1 MAAGPERERPGQ
13 PEGCDVARMRAAS
26 ADRQRAI
33 DVLKAAFA
41 EGRLDKDEYGERVV
55 QAWASRTYGDLAA
68 LTADLPAG
76 PLGALPLAVSRA
88 RAAQPQRA
96 RTNRTAIAALIFGLL
111 PFGFTSYLAV
121 MLGSQARRE
130 IRQTGEGG
138 LDIAGAAI
146 ALGWVGMTLA
156 TLAVFVFLN
165 LGGS

>member
-1 MAAGPERERPGQ
+1 MATGPERGRPVQ

-26 ADRQRAI
+26 ADRERAI

-41 EGRLDKDEYGERVV
+41 EGRLGKDEYDERVG

-68 LTADLPAG
+68 MTADLPAG
-76 PLGALPLAVSRA
+76 PLGALPLAASHAHTAKPR
-88 RAAQPQRA
+88 RA
-96 RTNRTAIAALIFGLL
+96 RTNRAAIAALIFGLL
-111 PFGFTSYLAV
+111 PLGFTSYLAV

-130 IRQTGEGG
+130 IKQTGEGG

-146 ALGWVGMTLA
+146 ALGWVGMALA
-156 TLAVFVFLN
+156 TLAVFVLLN

>member
-76 PLGALPLAVSRA
+76 PLGALP
-88 RAAQPQRA
+88 
-96 RTNRTAIAALIFGLL
+96 TNRTAIAALIFGLL